1 MGTAF
6 GDYDNDGYL
15 DLTVSNFQTET
26 NTIYHNEGNDFFMD
40 LTITTGIAEQTYN
53 YLGWGIKFFD
63 YDNDGWQD
71 VFVVNGHVMDN
82 INQLEPNVTLP
93 QKNLLFRNMLNGTF
107 ELVNGTDGLNI
118 KKVSRSAAFGDYDN
132 DGDIDIIV
140 TNWNQSPDLL
150 RNEVGNRNHWVM
162 FKTIGVK
169 SNQSGI
175 GSKITVTTENLTQYR
190 EVRSD
195 GSYLSAS
202 DLRVHFGLGTA
213 GAIKQVEIQW
223 PSGQTDHH
231 KNLSVNQEYTLI
243 EGQKI

>member
-1 MGTAF
+1 
-6 GDYDNDGYL
+6 
-15 DLTVSNFQTET
+15 
-26 NTIYHNEGNDFFMD
+26 
-40 LTITTGIAEQTYN
+40 
-53 YLGWGIKFFD
+53 
-63 YDNDGWQD
+63 
-71 VFVVNGHVMDN
+71 
-82 INQLEPNVTLP
+82 
-93 QKNLLFRNMLNGTF
+93 
-107 ELVNGTDGLNI
+107 
-118 KKVSRSAAFGDYDN
+118 
-132 DGDIDIIV
+132 
-140 TNWNQSPDLL
+140 
-150 RNEVGNRNHWVM
+150 M